1 MAVSRIERGRG
12 REVQGEKK
20 RWIEGGRGGE
30 GGERPLSNRRR
41 IYAVT
46 PEVKGVKGRGEG
58 EERKVLGRR

>member
-1 MAVSRIERGRG
+1 MDR
-12 REVQGEKK
+12 
-20 RWIEGGRGGE
+20 GGRGGE